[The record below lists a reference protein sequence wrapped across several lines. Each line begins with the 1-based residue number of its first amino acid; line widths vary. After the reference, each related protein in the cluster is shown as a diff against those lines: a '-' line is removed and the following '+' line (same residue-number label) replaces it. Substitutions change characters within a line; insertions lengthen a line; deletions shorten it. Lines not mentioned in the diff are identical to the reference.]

1 MASEKDQN
9 ILPPELN
16 KFEFNPTFGSSLT
29 VDLHAHILPQISNGP
44 ASMELAVELCEM
56 LQIIG
61 FRQIVAT
68 PHIMKGYY
76 DYQESDIVELTA
88 ELNQNLKENNVAIKV
103 KAAADYYV
111 DTHFYERIRQPQR
124 LLTIENTNNEILIEC
139 SFTNGFE
146 FLDKCL
152 TRLINLG
159 YTPVIAHP
167 EKHSFL
173 LDQKTK
179 LAVLKKRGVKF
190 MVGTSS
196 YLSCRNKTIKENL
209 NFLVE
214 NNLVSYVATNI
225 KTMDQW
231 KEIHQVIEN
240 PVYLKT
246 LNQNLINN
254 ELIF

>member
-1 MASEKDQN
+1 VASEKDQN

-68 PHIMKGYY
+68 PHIMKGFY

-111 DTHFYERIRQPQR
+111 DNHFYEMIRQPQR
-124 LLTIENTNNEILIEC
+124 LLTLESTKNEVLLEC

-146 FLDKCL
+146 FLEMCL
-152 TRLINLG
+152 NRLINLG
-159 YTPVIAHP
+159 YAPVISHP

-173 LDQKTK
+173 FDQKSK
-179 LAVLKKRGVKF
+179 LEKLQKLNVKF

-196 YLSCRNKTIKENL
+196 YLPSRNKTIKENL
-209 NFLVE
+209 NFLTE

-231 KEIHQVIEN
+231 KEIHQVVEN